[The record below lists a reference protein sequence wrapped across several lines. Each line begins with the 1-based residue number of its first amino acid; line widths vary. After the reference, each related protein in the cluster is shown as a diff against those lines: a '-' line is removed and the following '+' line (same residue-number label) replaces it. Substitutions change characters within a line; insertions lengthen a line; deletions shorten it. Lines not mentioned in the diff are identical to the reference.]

1 MNRNDRAITG
11 LVMLSHS
18 LVHTYEFA
26 IPVLIPIWI
35 ATFDTSA
42 ALVGIVVTVGLS
54 LFGLGS
60 LPAGVLADRVGSKP
74 LLVACLLGM
83 GGAFLLLGIAP
94 NLIVLTLA
102 LVFWGAAASVH
113 HPAGLSLVTKGVKER
128 GNAFAYHGTA
138 GNVGTA
144 IGPLLTTLLLFA
156 FAENWRFV
164 AAVLAVPALVGAFL
178 AFRIDVD
185 ESAAVRPAATD
196 GGEDSGNR
204 TAAGDGGDAGTD
216 EDGSTDK
223 GQPGIGSIEE
233 FLSTS
238 KVLLASAF
246 LLVFGVV
253 MLSGLYYR
261 GALTFLPAL
270 LSGFDAISPVSVLGR
285 TLEPANYVFT
295 GLLAVGVFGQYAG
308 GKLTDRIDLELG
320 LLIGYGTLALIA
332 VVYLPAAS
340 AGLLP
345 LLALSAVLGFFLFF
359 VQPFY
364 QATVAEYTPPEAR
377 GLSYGY
383 TYLGVFGVGAL
394 GASVAGGILTYF
406 SQFVLFVVLAAFALA
421 ASSIAAYLHTRSD

>member
-1 MNRNDRAITG
+1 
-11 LVMLSHS
+11 MLSHS

-185 ESAAVRPAATD
+185 ESAAVRPAAT
-196 GGEDSGNR
+196 
-204 TAAGDGGDAGTD
+204 DGGDAGTD

-421 ASSIAAYLHTRSD
+421 ASGIAAYLHTRSD

>member
-1 MNRNDRAITG
+1 
-11 LVMLSHS
+11 MLSHS

-196 GGEDSGNR
+196 GG
-204 TAAGDGGDAGTD
+204 DAGTD

-223 GQPGIGSIEE
+223 GQPGIDSLEE

-421 ASSIAAYLHTRSD
+421 ASGIAAYLHTRSD

>member
-1 MNRNDRAITG
+1 
-11 LVMLSHS
+11 

-113 HPAGLSLVTKGVKER
+113 HPAGLSLVTKGVEKR

-144 IGPLLTTLLLFA
+144 TGPLLTTLLLFA

-196 GGEDSGNR
+196 GGEDSGDG

-216 EDGSTDK
+216 EDGSTAK
-223 GQPGIGSIEE
+223 GQPGIDSLEE

-421 ASSIAAYLHTRSD
+421 ASGIAAYLHTRSD

>member
-1 MNRNDRAITG
+1 
-11 LVMLSHS
+11 

-113 HPAGLSLVTKGVKER
+113 HPAGLSLVTKGVEER

-164 AAVLAVPALVGAFL
+164 AAVLAVPALIGAFL

-216 EDGSTDK
+216 EDGSTAK
-223 GQPGIGSIEE
+223 GQPGIDSIEE

-421 ASSIAAYLHTRSD
+421 ASGIAAYLHTRSD

>member
-1 MNRNDRAITG
+1 
-11 LVMLSHS
+11 MLSHS

-35 ATFDTSA
+35 ATFDTTP
-42 ALVGIVVTVGLS
+42 ALVGLVVTVGLS

-60 LPAGVLADRVGSKP
+60 LPAGVLSDRIGSKP

-113 HPAGLSLVTKGVKER
+113 HPAGLSLVTKGVEER

-144 IGPLLTTLLLFA
+144 TGPLLTTLLLFA
-156 FAENWRFV
+156 FAENWRLV
-164 AAVLAVPALVGAFL
+164 AAVLAVPALVGAVL
-178 AFRIDVD
+178 ALRVDVD

-196 GGEDSGNR
+196 GGDRASETDSGEN
-204 TAAGDGGDAGTD
+204 
-216 EDGSTDK
+216 GSTAK
-223 GQPGIGSIEE
+223 SEPGIDSLSD

-246 LLVFGVV
+246 LLVFGIV

-295 GLLAVGVFGQYAG
+295 GLLAIGVLGQYAG

-320 LLIGYGTLALIA
+320 LLIGYGALALIA
-332 VVYLPAAS
+332 LIYLPAAS

-364 QATVAEYTPPEAR
+364 QATVAEYTPSEAR

-406 SQFVLFVVLAAFALA
+406 SQLVLFVVLAVFALA
-421 ASSIAAYLHTRSD
+421 ASGIAAFLYSRSD

>member
-1 MNRNDRAITG
+1 
-11 LVMLSHS
+11 

-113 HPAGLSLVTKGVKER
+113 HPAGLSLVTKGVEER

-144 IGPLLTTLLLFA
+144 TGPLLTTLLLFA

-164 AAVLAVPALVGAFL
+164 AAVLAVPALIGAFL
-178 AFRIDVD
+178 AFL
-185 ESAAVRPAATD
+185 AAV
-196 GGEDSGNR
+196 GGRRAHSGGGAPGNR
-204 TAAGDGGDAGTD
+204 TPAGDGGDAGTD
-216 EDGSTDK
+216 EDGSTAK
-223 GQPGIGSIEE
+223 GQPGIDSIEE

-270 LSGFDAISPVSVLGR
+270 LSGFDAISPISVLGR

-421 ASSIAAYLHTRSD
+421 ASGIAAYLHTRSD

>member
-1 MNRNDRAITG
+1 
-11 LVMLSHS
+11 MLSHS

-60 LPAGVLADRVGSKP
+60 LPAGVLSDRIGSKP

-83 GGAFLLLGIAP
+83 GGAFLLLGVAP

-113 HPAGLSLVTKGVKER
+113 HPAGLSLVTKGVEKR

-144 IGPLLTTLLLFA
+144 TGPLLTTLLLFA
-156 FAENWRFV
+156 FAENWRLV
-164 AAVLAVPALVGAFL
+164 AAVLAVPALLGAVL
-178 AFRIDVD
+178 ALRIDVD

-196 GGEDSGNR
+196 GGDRAAETDGGEDDGE
-204 TAAGDGGDAGTD
+204 AGDTGADQ
-216 EDGSTDK
+216 DGSTAK
-223 GQPGIGSIEE
+223 GEPGIDSLSD

-246 LLVFGVV
+246 LLVFGIV

-320 LLIGYGTLALIA
+320 LLIGYGALALIA
-332 VVYLPAAS
+332 VIYLPAAS

-345 LLALSAVLGFFLFF
+345 LLGLSAVLGFFLFF

-406 SQFVLFVVLAAFALA
+406 SQFVLFVVLAVFALA
-421 ASSIAAYLHTRSD
+421 ASAIAAFLYSRSD